1 VSAVDEVALAARL
14 SSVREKIAAALTS
27 NGRAVDDA
35 TLIVVTKFHSADVVR
50 ALVACGVQDVG
61 ENKHQEATA
70 KYDECAGLGVNWHFI
85 GQLQSNK
92 AAAVRRYA
100 HAVHSV
106 DRASLVTALDRA
118 GDNAPETKT
127 LECFLQINLTDDPA
141 RGGASWADIPAMSEM
156 LLQARTLTFAGV
168 MAVAPLDV
176 DPREAFEQVARASE
190 LVRTIAPQAQAISA
204 GMSHDF
210 EAAIEAGA
218 THLRIGSQ
226 ITGKRPAPG

>member
-1 VSAVDEVALAARL
+1 MSTVDEVALAARL
-14 SSVREKIAAALTS
+14 SSVRERIAASLKA
-27 NGRAVDDA
+27 NGRGADDA
-35 TLIVVTKFHSADVVR
+35 TLIVVTKFHPADMVR
-50 ALVACGVQDVG
+50 ALLACGVHDVG
-61 ENKHQEATA
+61 ENKHQEAAA
-70 KYDECAGLGVNWHFI
+70 KFEECAGLPVNWHFI

-118 GDNAPETKT
+118 GENAPETGT
-127 LECFLQINLTDDPA
+127 LECFLQINLTEDPA

-176 DPREAFEQVARASE
+176 EPREAFEQVARASE
-190 LVRTIAPQAQAISA
+190 LVRSIAPAARAISA

-210 EAAIEAGA
+210 EAAIAAGA

-226 ITGKRPAPG
+226 ITGKRPVPG